1 MQKSVFSLLTCMKG
15 LSTYYTGYQITGDEM
30 RVAAPLLALSSY
42 ALASCSPSAGASD
55 PRYVTEAVSYGDIR
69 DIVPA
74 IGEIRPAGQV
84 EVGAEI
90 TGRIIEILA
99 DFDDEVE
106 EGQLLARI
114 DPAPY
119 EAGLAQAQASLRT
132 ANARVR
138 AASAERDNAARELD
152 RARQLQTRGTAPA
165 SLVEEYEFDLVA
177 HEAQLAQARA
187 EVELAES
194 RVEQA
199 RIDLARTEIRSPING
214 FIQDRLIEVG
224 QTVSAAQSTPTLFI
238 VSSDLTNVVIEAL
251 VAENDI
257 GRVEEGLEVRFTVE
271 AYPGEE
277 FYGISGPVRR
287 SPRENGRF
295 VSYPVLIE
303 ASDPEQRLLPGMTA
317 AVEFVHDEARAVTRV
332 RIEALSTFPVGWCP
346 DEVTDED
353 INSLPG
359 LQTSEMTASMR
370 CAAAIG
376 TLGGQIVRAGQR
388 RLFVLEDGRPVMHRV
403 RVGAEDDRYVEIV
416 DGDIRI
422 GDEVLIRDRERY

>member
-1 MQKSVFSLLTCMKG
+1 MSDRLLYSLLTCVKALTIYNG
-15 LSTYYTGYQITGDEM
+15 REQFTGTTLRIF
-30 RVAAPLLALSSY
+30 APILVLSSY
-42 ALASCSPSAGASD
+42 ALVSCGPSAGASD
-55 PRYVTEAVSYGDIR
+55 PRFVTEPASYGDIR

-90 TGRIIEILA
+90 TGRIIEILV

-106 EGQLLARI
+106 AGQLLARI

-119 EAGLAQAQASLRT
+119 EAGLAQAEASLRT

-138 AASAERDNAARELD
+138 AATAERDNTARELS
-152 RARQLQTRGTAPA
+152 RARELQARGTTPA
-165 SLVEEYEFDLVA
+165 SLVEEYEFNLVA
-177 HEAQLAQARA
+177 QEARLAQASA
-187 EVELAES
+187 ESELAAS

-199 RIDLARTEIRSPING
+199 RIDLARTEIRSPIDG

-238 VSSDLTNVVIEAL
+238 VSSNLTNVVIEAL

-257 GRVEEGLEVRFTVE
+257 GRVREGLEVRFTVE
-271 AYPGEE
+271 AYPGES
-277 FYGISGPVRR
+277 FYGVSGAVRR

-317 AVEFVHDEARAVTRV
+317 AVEFIHDEARAVTRV

-346 DEVTDED
+346 EMTNEEIDRT
-353 INSLPG
+353 PG
-359 LQTSEMTASMR
+359 LRTSEMTASMR

-376 TLGGQIVRAGQR
+376 VLGGQIINEGQR
-388 RLFVLEDGRPVMHRV
+388 RLFVLENGEPVMRRV
-403 RVGAEDDRYVEIV
+403 RIGAEDDRYVEIV

-422 GDEVLIRDRERY
+422 GDEILIRDQERY

>member
-1 MQKSVFSLLTCMKG
+1 
-15 LSTYYTGYQITGDEM
+15 
-30 RVAAPLLALSSY
+30 
-42 ALASCSPSAGASD
+42 
-55 PRYVTEAVSYGDIR
+55 VTEPASYGDIR
-69 DIVPA
+69 DVVPA

-90 TGRIIEILA
+90 TGRIIEILV

-106 EGQLLARI
+106 EGELLARI

-119 EAGLAQAQASLRT
+119 VAGLEQAQASLQT

-138 AASAERDNAARELD
+138 AASAERDNTERELNRARELQ
-152 RARQLQTRGTAPA
+152 ARGTAPA
-165 SLVEEYEFDLVA
+165 SVVEEHEFDLVA
-177 HEAQLAQARA
+177 QEARLAQARA
-187 EVELAES
+187 EVELAQS

-199 RIDLARTEIRSPING
+199 RINLARTEIRSPIDG
-214 FIQDRLIEVG
+214 FVQDRLIEVG

-238 VSSDLTNVVIEAL
+238 VSSDLSHVVIEAL

-271 AYPGEE
+271 AYPGEA
-277 FYGISGPVRR
+277 FYGVSGPVRR

-303 ASDPEQRLLPGMTA
+303 ASDPDQRLLPGMTA

-332 RIEALSTFPVGWCP
+332 RVEALSTFPVGWCP
-346 DEVTDED
+346 EEITDED

-359 LQTSEMTASMR
+359 LQTSDMTPSMR

-376 TLGGQIVRAGQR
+376 TLGGRIVRAGQR
-388 RLFVLEDGRPVMHRV
+388 RLFVLEDGEPVMRRV
-403 RVGAEDDRYVEIV
+403 RIGAEDDRYVEIV

-422 GDEVLIRDRERY
+422 GDEVLIRDRERF

>member
-1 MQKSVFSLLTCMKG
+1 
-15 LSTYYTGYQITGDEM
+15 M
-30 RVAAPLLALSSY
+30 RIAAPILALSSY

-55 PRYVTEAVSYGDIR
+55 PRYVTEPVSYGDIR

-90 TGRIIEILA
+90 TGRIISIFA

-119 EAGLAQAQASLRT
+119 EAGLAQAEASLRT

-138 AASAERDNAARELD
+138 AAMAERDNTARELA
-152 RARQLQTRGTAPA
+152 RARELQSRGTAPA
-165 SLVEEYEFDLVA
+165 TLVEEHEFDLVA
-177 HEAQLAQARA
+177 QEARLAQAQA
-187 EVELAES
+187 EVELAQS
-194 RVEQA
+194 RVAQA
-199 RIDLARTEIRSPING
+199 EIDLARTEIRSPIDG

-238 VSSDLTNVVIEAL
+238 VSSDLSNVVIEAL

-271 AYPGEE
+271 AYPGEA

-303 ASDPEQRLLPGMTA
+303 ASDPDQRLLPGMTA

-346 DEVTDED
+346 EEISDED
-353 INSLPG
+353 IDRLPG
-359 LQTSEMTASMR
+359 LQTADMTASMR

-376 TLGGQIVRAGQR
+376 TLAGQMYRTGER
-388 RLFVLEDGRPVMHRV
+388 RLFVLRDGVPVMERV
-403 RVGAEDDRYVEIV
+403 RLGAEDDRYVEVV
-416 DGDIRI
+416 DGNLRI

>member
-1 MQKSVFSLLTCMKG
+1 
-15 LSTYYTGYQITGDEM
+15 M
-30 RVAAPLLALSSY
+30 RIAAPILALSSY
-42 ALASCSPSAGASD
+42 VLASCGPSAGASD
-55 PRYVTEAVSYGDIR
+55 PRFVTEPASYGDIR
-69 DIVPA
+69 DVVPA

-84 EVGAEI
+84 AVGAEI
-90 TGRIIEILA
+90 TGRIIEILV

-106 EGQLLARI
+106 EGELLARI

-119 EAGLAQAQASLRT
+119 EAGLEQAQASLQT

-138 AASAERDNAARELD
+138 AASAERDNTERELNRARELQ
-152 RARQLQTRGTAPA
+152 ARGTAPA
-165 SLVEEYEFDLVA
+165 SVVEEHEFDLVA
-177 HEAQLAQARA
+177 QEARLAQARA
-187 EVELAES
+187 EVELAQS

-199 RIDLARTEIRSPING
+199 RINLARTEIRSPIDG
-214 FIQDRLIEVG
+214 FVQDRLIEVG

-238 VSSDLTNVVIEAL
+238 VSSDLSHVVIEAL

-271 AYPGEE
+271 AYPGEA
-277 FYGISGPVRR
+277 FYGVSGPVRR

-303 ASDPEQRLLPGMTA
+303 ASDPDQRLLPGMTA

-332 RIEALSTFPVGWCP
+332 RVEALSTFPVGWCP
-346 DEVTDED
+346 EEITDED

-359 LQTSEMTASMR
+359 LQTSDMTPSMR

-376 TLGGQIVRAGQR
+376 TLGGRIVRAGQR
-388 RLFVLEDGRPVMHRV
+388 RLFVLEDGEPVMRRV
-403 RVGAEDDRYVEIV
+403 RIGAEDDRYVEIV

-422 GDEVLIRDRERY
+422 GDEVLIRDRERF

>member
-1 MQKSVFSLLTCMKG
+1 
-15 LSTYYTGYQITGDEM
+15 M
-30 RVAAPLLALSSY
+30 RIAAPILALSSY
-42 ALASCSPSAGASD
+42 VLASCGPSAGASD
-55 PRYVTEAVSYGDIR
+55 PRFVTEPASYGDIR
-69 DIVPA
+69 DVVPA

-90 TGRIIEILA
+90 TGRIIEILV

-106 EGQLLARI
+106 EGELLARI

-119 EAGLAQAQASLRT
+119 EAGLEQAQASLQT

-138 AASAERDNAARELD
+138 AASAERDNTERELNRARELQ
-152 RARQLQTRGTAPA
+152 ARGTAPA
-165 SLVEEYEFDLVA
+165 SVVEEHEFDLVA
-177 HEAQLAQARA
+177 QEARLAQARA
-187 EVELAES
+187 EVELAQS

-199 RIDLARTEIRSPING
+199 RINLARTEIRSPIDG
-214 FIQDRLIEVG
+214 FVQDRLIEVG

-238 VSSDLTNVVIEAL
+238 VSSDLSHVVIEAL

-271 AYPGEE
+271 AYPGEA
-277 FYGISGPVRR
+277 FYGVSGPVRR

-303 ASDPEQRLLPGMTA
+303 ASDPDQRLLPGMTA

-332 RIEALSTFPVGWCP
+332 RVEALSTFPVGWCP
-346 DEVTDED
+346 EEITDED

-359 LQTSEMTASMR
+359 LQTSDMTPSMR

-376 TLGGQIVRAGQR
+376 TLGGRIVRAGQR
-388 RLFVLEDGRPVMHRV
+388 RLFVLEDGEPVMRRV
-403 RVGAEDDRYVEIV
+403 RIGAEDDRYVEIV

-422 GDEVLIRDRERY
+422 GDEVLIRDRERF

>member
-1 MQKSVFSLLTCMKG
+1 M
-15 LSTYYTGYQITGDEM
+15 
-30 RVAAPLLALSSY
+30 
-42 ALASCSPSAGASD
+42 LASCGPSAGANH
-55 PRYVTEAVSYGDIR
+55 PRYVTEPVSFGDIR

-90 TGRIIEILA
+90 TGRIIEVLV

-106 EGQLLARI
+106 ADQLLARI

-119 EAGLAQAQASLRT
+119 ESGLSQAEASFRT

-138 AASAERDNAARELD
+138 AATAERDNIARELSRTREL
-152 RARQLQTRGTAPA
+152 RARGTAPA
-165 SLVEEYEFDLVA
+165 SLVEEFEFELVA
-177 HEAQLAQARA
+177 QEARVAQSQAEAELAQ
-187 EVELAES
+187 S

-199 RIDLARTEIRSPING
+199 RIDLARTEIRSPIDG
-214 FIQDRLIEVG
+214 FIQDRLIEEG

-238 VSSDLTNVVIEAL
+238 VSSDLSNVVIEAL

-257 GRVEEGLEVRFTVE
+257 GRVREGLEVRFSVE
-271 AYPGEE
+271 AYPGED
-277 FYGISGPVRR
+277 FYGVSGPVRR

-317 AVEFVHDEARAVTRV
+317 AVEFIHDEARAVPRL

-346 DEVTDED
+346 EEITDEQID
-353 INSLPG
+353 STPG
-359 LQTSEMTASMR
+359 MSTSEMTPSFR

-376 TLGGQIVRAGQR
+376 VMAGTMINAGQR
-388 RLFVLEDGRPVMHRV
+388 RVFVMEDGVPVMHRI
-403 RVGAEDDRYVEIV
+403 RVGAEDDRYVEII
-416 DGDIRI
+416 DGDLHI
-422 GDEVLIRDRERY
+422 GDEVLIRDRERF

>member
-1 MQKSVFSLLTCMKG
+1 M
-15 LSTYYTGYQITGDEM
+15 
-30 RVAAPLLALSSY
+30 
-42 ALASCSPSAGASD
+42 
-55 PRYVTEAVSYGDIR
+55 TEPVSFGDIR

-90 TGRIIEILA
+90 TGRIIEVFV
-99 DFDDEVE
+99 DFDEEVE

-119 EAGLAQAQASLRT
+119 EAGLAQAEASLRT

-138 AASAERDNAARELD
+138 AATAERDNIARELA
-152 RARQLQTRGTAPA
+152 RAQALRTRGTAPA
-165 SLVEEYEFDLVA
+165 SLVEDFEFDLIA
-177 HEAQLAQARA
+177 QEARVAQARA
-187 EVELAES
+187 EAELAIS

-199 RIDLARTEIRSPING
+199 RIDLSLTEIRSPIDG
-214 FIQDRLIEVG
+214 FIQDRLIEEG

-238 VSSDLTNVVIEAL
+238 VSSDLSNVVIEAL

-257 GRVEEGLEVRFTVE
+257 GRVREGLEVRFTVE

-277 FYGISGPVRR
+277 FYGVSGPVRR
-287 SPRENGRF
+287 SPREQGRF

-317 AVEFVHDEARAVTRV
+317 AVEFVHDEARAVTRI

-346 DEVTDED
+346 DEITNED
-353 INSLPG
+353 IDSTPG
-359 LQTSEMTASMR
+359 PRTSDMSASMR

-376 TLGGQIVRAGQR
+376 TLAGRMYRTGQR
-388 RLFVLEDGRPVMHRV
+388 RVFVMQDGHPVMHRV
-403 RVGAEDDRYVEIV
+403 RVGAEDDRYVEII
-416 DGDIRI
+416 DGDLRI
-422 GDEVLIRDRERY
+422 GDEVLIRDRERF